1 MDALE
6 LGSSQ
11 PARLQEEIGANPIP
25 FSGQTLIGDTD
36 TANENAAGLRC
47 RRWPRPR
54 MLRLHLRAPAISLSD
69 FVTGDLDREDRSKQM
84 ALSVRMH
91 CCRDVGEHAGIRA
104 AAAKETQHPCHH
116 G

>member
-1 MDALE
+1 MKMRP
-6 LGSSQ
+6 GY
-11 PARLQEEIGANPIP
+11 GA
-25 FSGQTLIGDTD
+25 
-36 TANENAAGLRC
+36 AAGLDPAC
-47 RRWPRPR
+47 FDFTTG
-54 MLRLHLRAPAISLSD
+54 APAISLSD
-69 FVTGDLDREDRSKQM
+69 FVTGDLDHEDRSNQM